1 MGSHRFALA
10 GRTALVTGAGKRI
23 GRAVALALAEAGA
36 GVVVHYGRS
45 SREAEQT
52 AEAIREKGVEAWTL
66 QADLSD
72 PAEAE
77 GLFARAVEAA
87 GPIELLVNG
96 ASIFPTSQ
104 LATFSVEEL
113 SRNMQINAMAPL
125 QIGRAFA
132 AQGREGAIVNFLD
145 SRIMDYDEEHAA
157 YHVSKRALFT
167 LTRMMA
173 REFAPT
179 IRVNAVAPGLILP
192 PDDKPEGFF
201 ERLAD
206 TNLLERVGTVGGVVD
221 AVLFLLRAAF
231 VTGEVLFVDGGR
243 RLRGSMYGC

>member
-1 MGSHRFALA
+1 MTSGRFELG

-23 GRAVALALAEAGA
+23 GRAVALALADEGA

-45 SREAEQT
+45 REEAEQT
-52 AEAIREKGVEAWTL
+52 AAAIREKGVEAWTL

-77 GLFARAVEAA
+77 GLLARAVEAA
-87 GPIELLVNG
+87 GPIDLLVNG
-96 ASIFPTSQ
+96 ASIFPTSH
-104 LATFSVEEL
+104 LVTFSVEEL
-113 SRNMQINAMAPL
+113 SRSVQINAMAPL

-132 AQGREGAIVNFLD
+132 AQGREGAIVSFLD
-145 SRIMDYDEEHAA
+145 TRMMDYDAEHAA
-157 YHVSKRALFT
+157 YHVSKRMLFT

-173 REFAPT
+173 REFAPAV
-179 IRVNAVAPGLILP
+179 RVNAVAPGLILP
-192 PDDKPEGFF
+192 SDDKPEDFF
-201 ERLAD
+201 ERFAD
-206 TNLLERVGTVGGVVD
+206 SNLLERVGTVEGVVD
-221 AVLFLLRAAF
+221 AVLFLLRADF